1 MKYKETGSVLHQK
14 DAGRFGT
21 SQENVEHV
29 RDSLMSPES
38 LRSRNGQR
46 VAREKLNQYNNNC
59 VMIT

>member
-14 DAGRFGT
+14 DAGRSGT

-29 RDSLMSPES
+29 RDSLMSLAS

-46 VAREKLNQYNNNC
+46 VAKPIQ
-59 VMIT
+59 